1 MDDKERILIVDDD
14 KDICRSLMLIFETKG
29 YETETAKTGREAIE
43 RAQRRSFN
51 VALLDIRLPDLE
63 GIELLAPLKEMHPDI
78 MVIMITAYASLE
90 SAVRALN
97 EGASGYIIKPLN
109 TDEVLANV
117 REALEKQQLLKGT
130 RRAEEALRQRN
141 YELSL
146 LHRAS
151 QLLAS
156 TLDLDQVLTT
166 IVGEVHLLL
175 NVISC
180 SVWLIDPE
188 THELVCRQAA
198 GSRSEVVRG
207 WRLAPGQGI
216 AGWVA
221 RSGES
226 LIVSDTRTDER
237 HFKGVEQ
244 QSGVELRSI
253 LSVPLRVKDEVI
265 GVLEV
270 LDKEVDRFQPA
281 HLRVAE
287 ALAASAAVAVEN
299 ARLHGSV
306 VAKVQL
312 LSERMEQ
319 MNKELIAARSW
330 RSKIADMVL
339 GGVIGALISI
349 AFVVLLGLG

>member
-1 MDDKERILIVDDD
+1 LW
-14 KDICRSLMLIFETKG
+14 
-29 YETETAKTGREAIE
+29 
-43 RAQRRSFN
+43 
-51 VALLDIRLPDLE
+51 
-63 GIELLAPLKEMHPDI
+63 
-78 MVIMITAYASLE
+78 
-90 SAVRALN
+90 
-97 EGASGYIIKPLN
+97 
-109 TDEVLANV
+109 
-117 REALEKQQLLKGT
+117 
-130 RRAEEALRQRN
+130 
-141 YELSL
+141 
-146 LHRAS
+146 
-151 QLLAS
+151 
-156 TLDLDQVLTT
+156 
-166 IVGEVHLLL
+166 VHLLL